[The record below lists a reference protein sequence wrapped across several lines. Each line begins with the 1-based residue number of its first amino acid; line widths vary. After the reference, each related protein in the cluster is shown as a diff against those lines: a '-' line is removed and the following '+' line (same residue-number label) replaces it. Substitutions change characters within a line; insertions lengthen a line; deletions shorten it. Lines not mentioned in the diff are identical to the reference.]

1 MSPSTHRARAAQGK
15 PSMQASPDLA
25 ASAPR
30 SPGAHG
36 ATLDLRLL
44 SLGMIALLV
53 AQFFSALADNA
64 VLITAIAVAKGQGHA
79 QLVPLLQEAFVLP
92 FIALAPFAGPLADGF
107 AKGRVMMG
115 ANLAKLVG
123 AGAMTLGANPL
134 LAYGL
139 IGVGAT
145 AYSPAKYGILSQMFR
160 EDRLVRANGMLEG
173 STIAAILLGV
183 VLGGWLA
190 DHSIAG
196 AFASVLACY
205 GVAASANLLIPHL
218 PAENPGADFAPRR
231 LVPGFFRALRSLY
244 RDPDARFSLL
254 GTSVFWGAGSTLRL
268 VLFAWVPVAL
278 LLNDNQTPANLM
290 GVLSVGIVAGAVAAG
305 AWISLARV
313 NRALLGGLLLGPL
326 VLAMGVVGSVP
337 AAAAV
342 MAGIGVGGGLFVV
355 PLNALLQQR
364 GHASVGAGNALAVQ
378 NFSENLVML
387 LFVGAY
393 SALGRAGVGVV
404 PTIFGFGATLLG
416 AVLLLAAL
424 RWRAVRARP

>member
-1 MSPSTHRARAAQGK
+1 MNPNPDRARTAQGE
-15 PSMQASPDLA
+15 PSMQASPD
-25 ASAPR
+25 APPPMPR
-30 SPGAHG
+30 PPGAHG
-36 ATLDLRLL
+36 TTLDLPLL

-64 VLITAIAVAKGQGHA
+64 VLITAIAVAKSQGHA
-79 QLVPLLQEAFVLP
+79 QLVPVLQEAFVLP
-92 FIALAPFAGPLADGF
+92 FIALAPFAGPIADGF

-123 AGAMTLGANPL
+123 ACAMALGANPL

-145 AYSPAKYGILSQMFR
+145 AYSPAKYGILSQMFGA
-160 EDRLVRANGMLEG
+160 ERLVRANGMLEG

-183 VLGGWLA
+183 LLGGWLA

-196 AFASVLACY
+196 AFAGVLACY
-205 GVAASANLLIPHL
+205 GVAAAANLLIPRL

-231 LVPGFFRALRSLY
+231 LVAGFVRALRGLY

-254 GTSVFWGAGSTLRL
+254 GTSVFWGSGTTLRL
-268 VLFAWVPVAL
+268 VLFAWVPAAL
-278 LLNDNQTPANLM
+278 LLNDNQTPALLM
-290 GVLSVGIVAGAVAAG
+290 GVLSLGIVAGAVAAG
-305 AWISLARV
+305 AWISLERV
-313 NRALLGGLLLGPL
+313 DRALLGGLLLGPL
-326 VLAMGVVGSVP
+326 VLVMGMVGSLP

-393 SALGRAGVGVV
+393 SAIGRAGVGVV
-404 PTIFGFGATLLG
+404 PTIFGFGTTLLG
-416 AVLLLAAL
+416 AVALLAAL
-424 RWRAVRARP
+424 RWRAARSRP